1 MIQIFAAN
9 AGNRVV
15 HLTPADENERMKQ
28 RFITH
33 VIYAEMS
40 LLSSI
45 ICSIGVKWLGII
57 LLGGGGR
64 FSGSSLDIHFLYR
77 F

>member
-1 MIQIFAAN
+1 MVIQIFAAN

-15 HLTPADENERMKQ
+15 HLTPKNDNERMKQ

-33 VIYAEMS
+33 FIYSEMS

-45 ICSIGVKWLGII
+45 ICSLGECSC
-57 LLGGGGR
+57 LRSPRKAESYG
-64 FSGSSLDIHFLYR
+64 
-77 F
+77 